1 MYSAPGG
8 EPVHKIIKEENYI
21 NNINILERGGTRM
34 AREEQVVKVKVTFTE
49 GHEQRFTKAILRIYA
64 NRIRKQR
71 EAEEKEEKGEG
82 MIA

>member
-1 MYSAPGG
+1 
-8 EPVHKIIKEENYI
+8 
-21 NNINILERGGTRM
+21 M